1 MMLKNVRVRPE
12 NDRTMNWVRHGRV
25 HMSLW
30 TYECRFCYSCVAN
43 YPWFIRR
50 FRGKLS
56 KAHLLVQQR
65 AKKILCIRHASG
77 AQYIVRAEAVWT
89 IAHAV

>member
-1 MMLKNVRVRPE
+1 
-12 NDRTMNWVRHGRV
+12 
-25 HMSLW
+25 MSLW